1 VIYFGPYSDN
11 YLGNLEK
18 LLTSFQKNKLR
29 LNYQVVVYVT
39 LMLSLPV
46 VKKSLSMRKVDPTYY
61 SCLCVL
67 NGELLVPSTH
77 IR

>member
-1 VIYFGPYSDN
+1 MIYFGPYSYN
-11 YLGNLEK
+11 YLENLEK

-46 VKKSLSMRKVDPTYY
+46 VKKSLSMRKVARPIIHVHVYY
-61 SCLCVL
+61 MV
-67 NGELLVPSTH
+67 NY
-77 IR
+77 

>member
-1 VIYFGPYSDN
+1 MIYFGPYSDN
-11 YLGNLEK
+11 YLENLEK

-61 SCLCVL
+61 SCSCVL
-67 NGELLVPSTH
+67 YGELLMPSTH